1 MKDYVKPCIRKK
13 NPNYLILHVRTTELN
28 LKLPPERIAKSITG
42 VAKNT
47 QSESQ
52 KFAFS

>member
-28 LKLPPERIAKSITG
+28 PKLPPGRIAKSISVLLKTLNQT
-42 VAKNT
+42 V
-47 QSESQ
+47 E
-52 KFAFS
+52 